1 MYTGHVAHVV
11 LGSNQQTF
19 KNGGLRIRREGAA

>member
-1 MYTGHVAHVV
+1 MYNGHVAHVV

-19 KNGGLRIRREGAA
+19 KNAGLRIHREGAA